1 MHMKAIFFD
10 IDGVLNSNKFIC
22 NHPGQTI
29 DPKNIE
35 NLAAIVKTTDAK
47 LVLTCENR
55 EEYVKQ
61 NTDDSMVIEFN
72 QKFAEAG
79 LELYGVTPSKQEI
92 SGKYEDYGRN
102 FEVSEYVKRNNVEK
116 LVILDD
122 MDIDWDRVGYEK
134 FWINT
139 ENIVNGLTADD
150 AKEAIGIL
158 NE

>member
-1 MHMKAIFFD
+1 
-10 IDGVLNSNKFIC
+10 
-22 NHPGQTI
+22 
-29 DPKNIE
+29 
-35 NLAAIVKTTDAK
+35 
-47 LVLTCENR
+47 VLTCENR

-72 QKFAEAG
+72 QKFATAG